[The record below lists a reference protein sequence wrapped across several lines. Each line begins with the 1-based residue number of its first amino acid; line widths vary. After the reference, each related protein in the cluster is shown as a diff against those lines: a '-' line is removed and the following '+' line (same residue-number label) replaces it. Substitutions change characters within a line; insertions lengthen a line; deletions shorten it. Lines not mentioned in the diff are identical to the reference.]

1 MLKRMLPIAAL
12 IVACVLMVCLA
23 TLPAQSP
30 SKPAPERN
38 WKASGKTG
46 AVAAGGQEAVDAG
59 LEILKADGRAADAA
73 AAVTLVMTVTDSA
86 IVYFGG
92 EIPILHYDAG
102 RKVVEVLCGQGA
114 APRLATR
121 EYFAKKG
128 GIPGK
133 GIEPAPIPGTLDA
146 LLTLMDRYGC
156 KTFADVA
163 QPTLRLLD
171 KGKQGWHADY
181 ARTIRRLIEAEKGS
195 PHDRRRGLRLVADY
209 FYRGPLAREFDAW
222 LRDNGGLIRYA
233 DLATHVTRVEE
244 PASVDYRGYTVYKC
258 GPWTQGPYVLEA
270 LKLLEGYDL
279 KAMGQNRP
287 DTLHVM
293 AEAMKLALADRDVYY
308 ADPLFVEV
316 PLAGLLSKEYADLR
330 RPLIDKRH
338 ASLEQRP
345 GDPRRIKALLDK
357 TEWRHG
363 PGGPN
368 KDTTTC
374 VVVDR
379 YGNVVSATP
388 SGFNGTLISKTGV
401 WFSSRLQSFNTWEGH
416 PNCIMPGKRPRITLT
431 PGIVLKDGK
440 PVLAVSSAGGDQ
452 QDQALLQL
460 IVNSLDFG
468 MSPEEAVTSPRFG
481 TMHHLGSFR
490 QAPPV
495 LGSLLLDPRLGDET
509 INELKSRGFN
519 VTPLKFAWGRPVVVR
534 IHPDT
539 GMIEA
544 AGDPK
549 AFRNAGA
556 Y

>member
-1 MLKRMLPIAAL
+1 MNQRTLTAYSLFVVCAL
-12 IVACVLMVCLA
+12 TGGLTGV
-23 TLPAQSP
+23 PDQPPNPGP
-30 SKPAPERN
+30 SN
-38 WKASGKTG
+38 WKATGKHG

-59 LEILKADGRAADAA
+59 LEILQAGGKAADAA
-73 AAVTLVMTVTDSA
+73 AAVTLVMTVTDST

-92 EIPILHYDAG
+92 EVPILHYDAG

-121 EYFAKKG
+121 EYFANKKG
-128 GIPGK
+128 GIPGN

-146 LLTLMDRYGC
+146 LLTLMDRYGN

-171 KGKQGWHADY
+171 KIGKGWHADY
-181 ARTIRRLIEAEKGS
+181 ARTLRQLIEAEKGS
-195 PHDRRRGLRLVADY
+195 PNDRRRGLRLVADC

-222 LRDNGGLIRYA
+222 LRAHGGLIRYS

-244 PASVDYRGYTVYKC
+244 PASVEYRGYTVYKC
-258 GPWTQGPYVLEA
+258 GPWTQGPYVLET
-270 LKLLEGYDL
+270 LKLLEGFDL
-279 KAMGQNRP
+279 KAMGPNRP
-287 DTLHVM
+287 DTIHVM
-293 AEAMKLALADRDVYY
+293 AEALKLALADRDVYY
-308 ADPLFVEV
+308 ADPLFVDV
-316 PLAGLLSKEYADLR
+316 PLKGLLSKEYADLR

-345 GDPRRIKALLDK
+345 GDPRRMKALLDN

-388 SGFNGTLISKTGV
+388 SGFNGTLIGKTGV
-401 WFSSRLQSFNTWEGH
+401 WFSSRLQSFNAWEGH

-431 PGIVLKDGK
+431 PGMVLKDGK
-440 PVLAVSSAGGDQ
+440 PALAVSSAGGDQ

-468 MSPEEAVTSPRFG
+468 LSPAEAVTAPRFG
-481 TMHHLGSFR
+481 TQHHLGSFR
-490 QAPPV
+490 QSPPV
-495 LGSLLLDPRLGDET
+495 LGSLLLDPRLGEET
-509 INELKSRGFN
+509 INDLKGRGAR
-519 VTPLKFAWGRPVVVR
+519 VSLLKAAWGRPVVVR
-534 IHPDT
+534 IHQDT
-539 GMIEA
+539 GVIEA
-544 AGDPK
+544 AGDPTAK
-549 AFRNAGA
+549 RNAGA